1 MYYLCVST
9 EAEHDVVDE
18 VLKHKVVVIVGR
30 SQLNIL
36 DDELVQHDVHRDHGL
51 LQLIEVA
58 VVLLRDLTPQH
69 LGPDTASQTVRTT
82 SLEILL
88 RQRRVIHVQHLHS
101 QLIPDTIMMMMILVK
116 MMMMIL
122 IIMMIQLLMILILQS
137 CSAKMKFFVMLN
149 VKEKFHFFRA

>member
-18 VLKHKVVVIVGR
+18 VLKHKVVVIIGR
-30 SQLNIL
+30 GQLHIL
-36 DDELVQHDVHRDHGL
+36 DDELVQHDVHRDHRL

-58 VVLLRDLTPQH
+58 VVLLRDLTPEH
-69 LGPDTASQTVRTT
+69 LGPDTTSQTVRTT

-101 QLIPDTIMMMMILVK
+101 QLIPDTIMMMMMIQ
-116 MMMMIL
+116 MMTLMMIL
-122 IIMMIQLLMILILQS
+122 ILMIPLLLQCQRRIIS
-137 CSAKMKFFVMLN
+137 TGSSWTDS
-149 VKEKFHFFRA
+149 